1 MTSVVNMPRDDAAIN
16 IDTKAVAKRN
26 VKPTEPYPATPPVK
40 EHEGGHVAVP
50 PVQPRQ
56 RRQRDRR
63 QKDEPVLL
71 DTRTGRDRRKASK
84 QDSDD
89 NTQTGHIDVYI

>member
-26 VKPTEPYPATPPVK
+26 VKPAEPYPATPPVK

-50 PVQPRQ
+50 PVKPRQ
-56 RRQRDRR
+56 RRQGDRR
-63 QKDEPVLL
+63 QRDEPVLL
-71 DTRTGRDRRKASK
+71 DTRNGRDRRKSGE
-84 QDSDD
+84 QDGDD
-89 NTQTGHIDVYI
+89 DTQTGHIDVYI